1 MKKTIN
7 LFGSL
12 ILTMGLWLSAPVNA
26 QDPYIPTF
34 TELAPGVWAGV
45 REDNPRFPVMGT
57 ATFVISDVGV
67 VVYDGGGSAT
77 MADRIITKIRSLTDL
92 PVTHVVI
99 SHWHGDHNFGIFRY
113 LEEYENVQVVAH
125 SFTQAV
131 FDGTRIDYIDG
142 YPEQIPNFRPQIVKG
157 LQDEK
162 LLSGEPMP
170 AIMKFVYERILEDA
184 NKIHE
189 DNQRVKVTHAT
200 VTFDDKLTI
209 RSGNR
214 RIELLYLGDGNTA
227 GDIVMWLPD
236 EKIVATGDLVVHPVP
251 YAFNMPPKKWGN
263 TLRRLQGLGYE
274 TLVPGHGDLQRDPNY
289 VNLLI
294 QTADSVIAQRDRL
307 TAQNIEEA
315 EAISQIDFSDF
326 ETRFT
331 GDSEYL
337 AVYFDAWFKKPF
349 AAAAFKELKNIPMVT
364 PNREE

>member
-1 MKKTIN
+1 MKNIMN
-7 LFGSL
+7 VIGSITFVL
-12 ILTMGLWLSAPVNA
+12 GVILSTTAKA

-57 ATFVISDVGV
+57 ATFVISDKGV

-77 MADRIITKIRSLTDL
+77 MAERIIAKIRSLTDL

-125 SFTQAV
+125 TFTQAV
-131 FDGTRIDYIDG
+131 FDGTRINYIDG

-157 LQDEK
+157 LQDNK

-200 VTFDDKLTI
+200 LTFDEKLTI

-214 RIELLYLGDGNTA
+214 LIELLYLGDGNTA
-227 GDIVMWLPD
+227 GDIVMWLPE
-236 EKIVATGDLVVHPVP
+236 EKIVATGDIVVHPVP
-251 YAFNMPPKKWGN
+251 YAFNMPPKKWGD
-263 TLRRLQGLGYE
+263 TLRRIQNLEYDI
-274 TLVPGHGDLQRDPNY
+274 LVPGHGDLQHDHNY
-289 VNLLI
+289 VDLLI
-294 QTADSVIAQRDRL
+294 ETADSVVIQRDAL
-307 TAQNIEEA
+307 AAQNIEEA
-315 EAISQIDFSDF
+315 DALAQIDFSAF
-326 ETRFT
+326 ETRYI

-337 AVYFDAWFKKPF
+337 AVYFDAWFKKPM

>member
-1 MKKTIN
+1 MKNIMN
-7 LFGSL
+7 LFGSITVVL
-12 ILTMGLWLSAPVNA
+12 GVVLSTTAKA
-26 QDPYIPTF
+26 QDPYVPTF

-57 ATFVISDVGV
+57 ATFVISDKGV

-77 MADRIITKIRSLTDL
+77 MAERVIAKIRSLTDL

-125 SFTQAV
+125 TFTQAV
-131 FDGTRIDYIDG
+131 FDGTRINYIEG

-157 LQDEK
+157 LQDNK

-200 VTFDDKLTI
+200 LTFDEKLTI
-209 RSGNR
+209 RSGKKL
-214 RIELLYLGDGNTA
+214 IELLYLGDGNTA

-236 EKIVATGDLVVHPVP
+236 EKIVATGDIVVHPVP
-251 YAFNMPPKKWGN
+251 YAFNMPPQKWGA
-263 TLRRLQGLGYE
+263 TLRRIQDLEYDL
-274 TLVPGHGDLQRDPNY
+274 LVPGHGDLQRDHSY
-289 VNLLI
+289 VDLLI
-294 QTADSVIAQRDRL
+294 ETADSVVAQRNEL
-307 TAQNIEEA
+307 TAQNIEETD
-315 EAISQIDFSDF
+315 AIAQIDFSAF
-326 ETRFT
+326 EARYI

-337 AVYFDAWFKKPF
+337 AVYFDAWFKKPL

>member
-1 MKKTIN
+1 MKNIIY
-7 LFGSL
+7 LIGSITL
-12 ILTMGLWLSAPVNA
+12 VLGVFVSTTAKA

-57 ATFVISDVGV
+57 ATFVISDKGV

-77 MADRIITKIRSLTDL
+77 MAERIIAKIRSLTDL

-113 LEEYENVQVVAH
+113 QEEYENVQVVAH
-125 SFTQAV
+125 TFTQAV

-157 LQDEK
+157 LQDKK

-200 VTFDDKLTI
+200 LTFDEKLTI
-209 RSGNR
+209 RSGHR
-214 RIELLYLGDGNTA
+214 LIELLYLGDGNTA
-227 GDIVMWLPD
+227 GDIVMWLPE
-236 EKIVATGDLVVHPVP
+236 EKIVATGDIVVHPVP
-251 YAFNMPPKKWGN
+251 YAFNMPPKKWGA
-263 TLRRLQGLGYE
+263 TLRRIQNLEYSI
-274 TLVPGHGDLQRDPNY
+274 LVPGHGDLQRDHNY
-289 VNLLI
+289 VDLLI
-294 QTADSVIAQRDRL
+294 ETADSVVIQRDAL
-307 TAQNIEEA
+307 AAQNIEETDA
-315 EAISQIDFSDF
+315 VAQIDFSAF
-326 ETRFT
+326 ETRYI

-337 AVYFDAWFKKPF
+337 AVYFDAWFKKPM